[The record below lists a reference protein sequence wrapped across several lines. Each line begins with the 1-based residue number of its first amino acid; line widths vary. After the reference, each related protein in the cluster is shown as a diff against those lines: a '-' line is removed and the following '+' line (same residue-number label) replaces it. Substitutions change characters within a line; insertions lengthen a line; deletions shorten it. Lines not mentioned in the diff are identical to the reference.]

1 MKKIFGCIIALLL
14 ITLPVSAKNLVYI
27 GEDDSDSTFVLDV
40 WMDTDE
46 IKPVAFL
53 SGKKVTILKN
63 VFLSKYEVKFK
74 DYDSSIPM
82 SGLVD
87 FHSMK
92 VLSISEKMKWEFDEK
107 GADGFVYNAYLTKH
121 YNEITARQPIVIKT
135 NYLPKDRAPIW
146 PITTS
151 GWVKVYERKD
161 GSEAWTKPMSALLSE
176 ESGAELPSVRILV
189 RRSDMVDGLKK
200 VTYSYEEYNPVTK
213 TRIPL
218 NVWNENKE
226 PLVFMAKDAFP
237 VTILSKDAAIATE
250 AYVPFIKNPTNRKT
264 FKIDDPIA
272 EIPLEWL
279 EF

>member
-1 MKKIFGCIIALLL
+1 MKKIFGVIIALLL
-14 ITLPVSAKNLVYI
+14 ITLPVSAKNLVYM
-27 GEDDSDSTFVLDV
+27 GEDDSDSTFVFEV

-53 SGKKVTILKN
+53 SGKKVTILEN
-63 VFLSKYEVKFK
+63 VFSSKYEMKFK

-107 GADGFVYNAYLTKH
+107 GADGFLYNAYLTKH
-121 YNEITARQPIVIKT
+121 YDEITARQPIVIKT
-135 NYLPKDRAPIW
+135 NYLPKDRTPIW

-151 GWVKVYERKD
+151 GWVKVYEQKD
-161 GSEAWTKPMSALLSE
+161 GSEAWTKPTSALLSE
-176 ESGAELPSVRILV
+176 EGGAELPSVRILV
-189 RRSDMVDGLKK
+189 RRSDVADGLKK

-218 NVWNENKE
+218 KVWNENKE
-226 PLVFMAKDAFP
+226 PLMSMTKDAFP
-237 VTILSKDAAIATE
+237 VTVLSKDAAIAAE
-250 AYVPFIKNPTNRKT
+250 AYVPFIKNPTDRKIY
-264 FKIDDPIA
+264 KIDDSIA